1 MHHLLCVFL
10 QDFQF
15 DDWDELCDKL
25 NALATDCNKHRAKTD
40 KRKQRSVFRDV
51 LKAVEV
57 GHVDP
62 VGIVS
67 AFKVDFHPPSLSS
80 QEGDFQSETI
90 RFGTERMTI
99 DSWVRKR
106 TYDAFREFV
115 GSGMNYHLQV
125 KSCLKFTETDAIL
138 ASRCLKSCFIVACL
152 QGNEFIRD
160 VFELGPPILVDSA
173 TMKAMKISRF
183 ERVRM
188 NCDRLRR

>member
-1 MHHLLCVFL
+1 MWILEGFL
-10 QDFQF
+10 
-15 DDWDELCDKL
+15 
-25 NALATDCNKHRAKTD
+25 
-40 KRKQRSVFRDV
+40 
-51 LKAVEV
+51 
-57 GHVDP
+57 
-62 VGIVS
+62 S
-67 AFKVDFHPPSLSS
+67 AFKAGFHPPSLSS

-125 KSCLKFTETDAIL
+125 RSWLKCTQHTDAIL
-138 ASRCLKSCFIVACL
+138 AWRCLKSCFIGACL

-188 NCDRLRR
+188 SSGRNFTRLQNR

>member
-1 MHHLLCVFL
+1 
-10 QDFQF
+10 
-15 DDWDELCDKL
+15 
-25 NALATDCNKHRAKTD
+25 
-40 KRKQRSVFRDV
+40 
-51 LKAVEV
+51 
-57 GHVDP
+57 
-62 VGIVS
+62 
-67 AFKVDFHPPSLSS
+67 
-80 QEGDFQSETI
+80 
-90 RFGTERMTI
+90 MTI

-125 KSCLKFTETDAIL
+125 KSCLKFTQQTDAIL
-138 ASRCLKSCFIVACL
+138 APRCLKSRFTAACL

-188 NCDRLRR
+188 ISDRLRRELHPFREPLI

>member
-1 MHHLLCVFL
+1 
-10 QDFQF
+10 
-15 DDWDELCDKL
+15 
-25 NALATDCNKHRAKTD
+25 
-40 KRKQRSVFRDV
+40 
-51 LKAVEV
+51 
-57 GHVDP
+57 
-62 VGIVS
+62 
-67 AFKVDFHPPSLSS
+67 
-80 QEGDFQSETI
+80 
-90 RFGTERMTI
+90 MTI

-125 KSCLKFTETDAIL
+125 KPRPWVSTATQCEPVLTG
-138 ASRCLKSCFIVACL
+138 VCL

-188 NCDRLRR
+188 TSDPCPRTSRTLTCNRSDPPLVSSTCTTLLRSRPGPRPGASSGTRGWTWESSDLQSSLFINLTYFFFFFF